1 MADSATAAQDAL
13 SDADRA
19 AGVKVMD
26 PRWGYRYVVDESDIG
41 SVIQPFDTHCAAVQE
56 LRAKFT
62 LASTDVVIATYPK
75 CGTTWMQ
82 QVYAPGAA

>member
-26 PRWGYRYVVDESDIG
+26 LKANGVGVAIDDNNKDLVTAEM
-41 SVIQPFDTHCAAVQE
+41 QAAVDDAT
-56 LRAKFT
+56 AKI
-62 LASTDVVIATYPK
+62 ASGEIKVHDYMTDNACPVE
-75 CGTTWMQ
+75 
-82 QVYAPGAA
+82 

>member
-56 LRAKFT
+56 LRAKF
-62 LASTDVVIATYPK
+62 STSARS
-75 CGTTWMQ
+75 
-82 QVYAPGAA
+82 AARAAAARHSPPRC